1 MNSSFKPLP
10 PETVQNP
17 ASPVDTQTRSRRRRA
32 ALRSLCNLP
41 FLLPPLG
48 VRAGL
53 RMNSQ
58 PMPSKGKVVPTVNRL
73 IWRVGSCRKNVYLNY
88 WRLPD
93 RFLSNYG
100 LPEKTKK
107 AFS

>member
-58 PMPSKGKVVPTVNRL
+58 PMPSKKVDADRQQIDL
-73 IWRVGSCRKNVYLNY
+73 EGGI
-88 WRLPD
+88 LP
-93 RFLSNYG
+93 
-100 LPEKTKK
+100 
-107 AFS
+107 

>member
-53 RMNSQ
+53 RVTLVDAVIVA
-58 PMPSKGKVVPTVNRL
+58 VV
-73 IWRVGSCRKNVYLNY
+73 VGVVVVASCCVAAAVL
-88 WRLPD
+88 
-93 RFLSNYG
+93 G
-100 LPEKTKK
+100 L
-107 AFS
+107 FIGLQRWVHQ